1 MTHWDG
7 LTSAN
12 TEGRPERIL
21 ILGATNR
28 IQDIDEAILRRMPK
42 KFPVSLP
49 AAPQRR
55 RILDLVL
62 RDTKLDKDDFD
73 MDYLVRVT
81 AGMSGSDIKEVCRDA
96 AMVPV
101 REFIRH
107 KIGTRKQMEGIDPD
121 DVRGVRTDDFF
132 GGQGRKQEDVIPII
146 TDDVN
151 LDPSGGIVKNMD
163 EDEDE
168 DEDAS
173 VGIDVPAQ

>member
-1 MTHWDG
+1 
-7 LTSAN
+7 
-12 TEGRPERIL
+12 
-21 ILGATNR
+21 
-28 IQDIDEAILRRMPK
+28 MPK

-49 AAPQRR
+49 AASQRR
-55 RILDLVL
+55 RILDLIL

-81 AGMSGSDIKEVCRDA
+81 AGMSGSDIKEACRDA

-107 KIGTRKQMEGIDPD
+107 KIGTREQMEGIDPS

-132 GGQGRKQEDVIPII
+132 GQGRKREQVIPVV
-146 TDDVN
+146 TSDVN
-151 LDPSGGIVKNMD
+151 LDPPGGIVKTID

-168 DEDAS
+168 DEDVS
-173 VGIDVPAQ
+173 VEIGVPTH